1 MKFSLNT
8 TILVTFVIFFP
19 LFVTAQPGLKY
30 TKLTFSNDSFKF
42 EYKVYAL
49 LEDSLLVT
57 IPRNYAILKKS
68 VNVPIDRIASIKT
81 TQGKSY
87 GQGALKGMLKGAI
100 LGLVLGLLFDQSD
113 DKPQGMYHQP
123 SVSPIPY
130 HQPTVS
136 PIPYTIALFTPLAT
150 LVGWGAGSRKYKTY
164 LINGSLKSYQD
175 QLPDIKKDLETDPH
189 LSISKFKELRNG
201 SNHP

>member
-30 TKLTFSNDSFKF
+30 TKLKFSNDSFKF

-68 VNVPIDRIASIKT
+68 VNIPIGRIASIKT
-81 TQGKSY
+81 TQGISY
-87 GQGALKGMLKGAI
+87 GNGAMKGMLKGAI
-100 LGLVLGLLFDQSD
+100 LGLALGLLFDLTED
-113 DKPQGMYHQP
+113 EPKGMYHQP

-130 HQPTVS
+130 
-136 PIPYTIALFTPLAT
+136 TIALFTSLAT
-150 LVGWGAGSRKYKTY
+150 LVGWGVGSRKYKTY

-189 LSISKFKELRNG
+189 LSISKFKELR
-201 SNHP
+201 SNPDHQ